1 MAISDKSPLPMN
13 CTRYQ
18 SLDAWRGLAA
28 LAVVACHASGGFGR
42 NPQFSDF
49 NPVFGTLWG
58 VGRHGYLG
66 VHIFFA
72 ISGYCIAASVTSCL
86 QRKESALGFL
96 RDRALRIY
104 PVYWAAFAFFLLLG
118 AVTAPLSGA
127 DPSSVLPASVDSL
140 LLNTTLLQPLYGSH
154 YLLGVSWSL
163 AYELAFY
170 AISAAGMLL
179 IVVGLGPRW
188 AVAIGMLLAMLGL
201 LSPRAP
207 FPLNLWPE
215 FFAGML
221 VFCTAYSAERKETTH
236 ASVCGALLLVLVIT
250 GVAAL
255 PSPAWLWFVVAAAT
269 AMLLLILLPFDGRI
283 ASTGWIRPLATIGV
297 FSYTLYLVHFSIV
310 NKIMNFSK
318 RFIATDSI
326 WLVPVWLFA
335 VAMAVGVSYLF
346 YRLVEVPCEAFRKN
360 VRKRFQ
366 SVPSR

>member
-1 MAISDKSPLPMN
+1 MTSHPSASQCM
-13 CTRYQ
+13 RYK

-49 NPVFGTLWG
+49 NPVFGALWG

-72 ISGYCIAASVTSCL
+72 ISGYCIAASLTSCL
-86 QRKESALGFL
+86 QRKEGVLGFL

-104 PVYWAAFAFFLLLG
+104 PVYWAALAFFLILG
-118 AVTAPLSGA
+118 AVTAPLIGA
-127 DPSSVLPASVDSL
+127 SPFSVLPDSVDSL
-140 LLNTTLLQPLYGSH
+140 LLNTTLLQPLYKGH

-170 AISAAGMLL
+170 VVGAAGMLL
-179 IVVGLGPRW
+179 IAVGLSPQW
-188 AVAIGMLLAMLGL
+188 AVASGMLLAMVGL
-201 LSPRAP
+201 LLPDAP
-207 FPLNLWPE
+207 FPLSLWPE
-215 FFAGML
+215 FFLGML
-221 VFCTAYSAERKETTH
+221 VFCTAYSAERKETARAYT
-236 ASVCGALLLVLVIT
+236 CGSLLLLLVIT
-250 GVAAL
+250 GAAAL

-269 AMLLLILLPFDGRI
+269 ATLLLILLPLD
-283 ASTGWIRPLATIGV
+283 ASISSTKWIRPLAAIGV

-326 WLVPVWLFA
+326 LLVPVWLFA
-335 VAMAVGVSYLF
+335 VATAVGVSYMF
-346 YRLVEVPCEAFRKN
+346 YRLVEVPCEVFRKK

-366 SVPSR
+366 SASGS